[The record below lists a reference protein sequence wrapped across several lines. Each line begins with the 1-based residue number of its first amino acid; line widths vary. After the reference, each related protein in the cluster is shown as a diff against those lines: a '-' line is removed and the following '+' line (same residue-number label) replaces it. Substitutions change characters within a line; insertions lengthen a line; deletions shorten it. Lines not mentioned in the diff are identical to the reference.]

1 MRKLIIAIAAFA
13 LLSFSQQARLNKKM
27 ELEKAQKW
35 VTGTDRVFHHD
46 GLVATDRVF
55 GQHQNQNIIIDG
67 KGKNNGGVFLNDG
80 LVTTDRVF
88 GQNQNQKTIIDDKGK
103 NNDVIVG
110 GGNDGVF
117 IDDKNRKVATDF
129 VFAGQNQHQ
138 NGKIDIVTNTFPNR
152 VFTNTVRSHLVD
164 TFPDRVFTHRPRRV
178 FTHRPRVFADPIING
193 KGKDGVQL
201 I

>member
-67 KGKNNGGVFLNDG
+67 KGKNN
-80 LVTTDRVF
+80 
-88 GQNQNQKTIIDDKGK
+88 
-103 NNDVIVG
+103 DVIVA

-117 IDDKNRKVATDF
+117 IDDKNGKVATDF